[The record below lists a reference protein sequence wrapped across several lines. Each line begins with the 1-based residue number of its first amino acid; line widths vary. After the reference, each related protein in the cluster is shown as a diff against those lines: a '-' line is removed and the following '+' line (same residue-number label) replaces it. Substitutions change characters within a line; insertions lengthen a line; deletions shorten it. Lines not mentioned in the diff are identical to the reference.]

1 MSLPLLSLLHPVLQ
15 APAREQGDGGQ
26 PAGARPRSGLSL
38 PPIEDIA
45 REAIPLQP
53 AEAPEDPALAATA
66 DAFVRDALAAGE
78 AELHRQREAVDTMGI
93 ELQRQAAWRSEM
105 LQAPIRKLAHQGDE
119 GGPVAQALI
128 ALRDKMQDLDPA
140 RQKLSGEGLS
150 RALSFIPGVGKPMQR
165 YFQKYE
171 KAQDALDAI
180 IGDLQGGADML
191 RRDNLTLAD
200 DQQSLR
206 AILAQLER
214 QVELGR
220 MIDRRLAREAASA
233 SLPAPRRAFVEEEL
247 LFPLR
252 QRIVD
257 LQQQVAVS
265 QQGVLALEVV
275 IRNNRELVRG
285 VDRAINV
292 TVSALNVAVTVALG
306 LANQRLVLDRVAAL
320 NETTSALI
328 AGTAQALRT
337 QGVDIQTRAS
347 SSMLDMGQ
355 LEQAFGD
362 VLGAIDDLSRY
373 RREALPKLDA
383 QIDRLAGLAHQGQE
397 AIRRMDEGRRADGE
411 TPLGEA
417 QGRR

>member
-1 MSLPLLSLLHPVLQ
+1 MSLPLLSFSSPLLE
-15 APAREQGDGGQ
+15 APAGEQGSGGGSAAKAQ
-26 PAGARPRSGLSL
+26 PRSGLSL

-45 REAIPLQP
+45 REVVPPQP
-53 AEAPEDPALAATA
+53 EEAPEDPQLAATA
-66 DAFVRDALAAGE
+66 DAFVRDALAADE
-78 AELHRQREAVDTMGI
+78 AALHRQREAVDTMGI

-119 GGPVAQALI
+119 GGPVAQALL
-128 ALRDKMQDLDPA
+128 ALRDKMVDLDPS

-150 RALSFIPGVGKPMQR
+150 RALAFIPGVGKPMQR

-214 QVELGR
+214 QVEIGR
-220 MIDRRLAREAASA
+220 MIDRRLVREAASA
-233 SLPAPRRAFVEEEL
+233 TLPAPRRAFVEEEL

-275 IRNNRELVRG
+275 IRNNRELIRG

-320 NETTSALI
+320 NQTTSALI

-337 QGVDIQTRAS
+337 QGVDIQTRAAS
-347 SSMLDMGQ
+347 TMLDMGQ
-355 LEQAFGD
+355 LEQAFAD

-383 QIDRLAGLAHQGQE
+383 QIDRLAALASQGGE
-397 AIRRMDEGRRADGE
+397 AIRRMDEGNRAE
-411 TPLGEA
+411 PVP
-417 QGRR
+417 

>member
-1 MSLPLLSLLHPVLQ
+1 MSLPLLSFSSPLFE
-15 APAREQGDGGQ
+15 APAGEQGGGGGSAAKAQ
-26 PAGARPRSGLSL
+26 PRSGLSL

-45 REAIPLQP
+45 REVVPPQP
-53 AEAPEDPALAATA
+53 EEAPEDPQLAATA
-66 DAFVRDALAAGE
+66 DAFVRDALAADE
-78 AELHRQREAVDTMGI
+78 AALHRQREAVDSMGI

-119 GGPVAQALI
+119 GGPVAQALL
-128 ALRDKMQDLDPA
+128 ALRDKMVDLDPS

-150 RALSFIPGVGKPMQR
+150 RALAFIPGVGKPMQR

-214 QVELGR
+214 QVEIGR
-220 MIDRRLAREAASA
+220 MIDRRLVREAASA
-233 SLPAPRRAFVEEEL
+233 TLPAPRRAFVEEEL

-275 IRNNRELVRG
+275 IRNNRELIRG

-320 NETTSALI
+320 NQTTSALI

-337 QGVDIQTRAS
+337 QGVDIQTRAAS
-347 SSMLDMGQ
+347 TMLDMGQ
-355 LEQAFGD
+355 LEQAFAD

-383 QIDRLAGLAHQGQE
+383 QIDRLAALASQGGE
-397 AIRRMDEGRRADGE
+397 AIRRMDEGNRAE
-411 TPLGEA
+411 PVP
-417 QGRR
+417 

>member
-1 MSLPLLSLLHPVLQ
+1 MSLPLLSFSSPLLE
-15 APAREQGDGGQ
+15 APAGEQGGGGGSAAKAQ
-26 PAGARPRSGLSL
+26 PRSGLSL

-45 REAIPLQP
+45 REVVPPQP
-53 AEAPEDPALAATA
+53 EEAPEDPQLAATA
-66 DAFVRDALAAGE
+66 DAFVRDALAADE
-78 AELHRQREAVDTMGI
+78 AALHRQREAVDGMGI

-119 GGPVAQALI
+119 GGPVAQALL

-206 AILAQLER
+206 AILVQLDR
-214 QVELGR
+214 QVEIGR
-220 MIDRRLAREAASA
+220 MIDRRLVREAASA
-233 SLPAPRRAFVEEEL
+233 TLPAPRRAFVEEEL

-275 IRNNRELVRG
+275 IRNNRELIRG

-320 NETTSALI
+320 NQTTSALI

-337 QGVDIQTRAS
+337 QGVDIQTRAAS
-347 SSMLDMGQ
+347 TMLDMGQ
-355 LEQAFGD
+355 LEQAFAD

-383 QIDRLAGLAHQGQE
+383 QIDRLAALASQGEQ
-397 AIRRMDEGRRADGE
+397 AIHRMDEGNRAE
-411 TPLGEA
+411 PA
-417 QGRR
+417 P

>member
-1 MSLPLLSLLHPVLQ
+1 MSLPLLSFSSPLFE
-15 APAREQGDGGQ
+15 APAGEQGGGGGSAAKAQ
-26 PAGARPRSGLSL
+26 PRSGLSL

-45 REAIPLQP
+45 REVVPPQP
-53 AEAPEDPALAATA
+53 EEAPEDPQLAATA
-66 DAFVRDALAAGE
+66 DAFVRDALAADE
-78 AELHRQREAVDTMGI
+78 AALHRQREAVDSMGI

-119 GGPVAQALI
+119 GGPVAQALL
-128 ALRDKMQDLDPA
+128 ALRDKMVDLDPS
-140 RQKLSGEGLS
+140 RQKLGGEGLS
-150 RALSFIPGVGKPMQR
+150 RALAFIPGVGKPMQR

-214 QVELGR
+214 QVEIGR
-220 MIDRRLAREAASA
+220 MIDRRLVREAASA
-233 SLPAPRRAFVEEEL
+233 TLPAPRRAFVEEEL

-320 NETTSALI
+320 NQTTSALI

-337 QGVDIQTRAS
+337 QGVDIQTRAAS
-347 SSMLDMGQ
+347 TMLDMGQ
-355 LEQAFGD
+355 LEQAFAD

-383 QIDRLAGLAHQGQE
+383 QIDRLAALASQGGE
-397 AIRRMDEGRRADGE
+397 AIRRMDEGNRAE
-411 TPLGEA
+411 PVP
-417 QGRR
+417 

>member
-1 MSLPLLSLLHPVLQ
+1 MSLPLRSLLRILPH
-15 APAREQGDGGQ
+15 APGGDLGG
-26 PAGARPRSGLSL
+26 GGRPRSGLSL

-45 REAIPLQP
+45 RETLPPQDAEP
-53 AEAPEDPALAATA
+53 AEDAELAPLA

-78 AELHRQREAVDTMGI
+78 EALQRQREAVDTMGI

-119 GGPVAQALI
+119 GGPVAQALV

-180 IGDLQGGADML
+180 IRDLQSGADML

-233 SLPAPRRAFVEEEL
+233 GLPAPRRAFVEEEL

-383 QIDRLAGLAHQGQE
+383 QIDRLAGLARQGEE

>member
-1 MSLPLLSLLHPVLQ
+1 MSLPLLSLLHPVFE
-15 APAREQGDGGQ
+15 APAGEQGGGGQ
-26 PAGARPRSGLSL
+26 PAGTQPRSALSL
-38 PPIEDIA
+38 PPIEEIA
-45 REAIPLQP
+45 REVVPPQP
-53 AEAPEDPALAATA
+53 AEAPEDPQLAATA

-93 ELQRQAAWRSEM
+93 DLQRQAAWRSEM

-119 GGPVAQALI
+119 GGPVAQALL

-140 RQKLSGEGLS
+140 RQKLSGEGLA

-328 AGTAQALRT
+328 SGTAQALRT

-347 SSMLDMGQ
+347 SAMLDMGQ
-355 LEQAFGD
+355 LEKAFAD
-362 VLGAIDDLSRY
+362 VIGAIDDLSRY
-373 RREALPKLDA
+373 RQEALPRLDA
-383 QIDRLAGLAHQGQE
+383 QIDRLAALAQQGGQ
-397 AIRRMDEGRRADGE
+397 AIRRMDEGNRAE
-411 TPLGEA
+411 PPP
-417 QGRR
+417 

>member
-1 MSLPLLSLLHPVLQ
+1 MSLPLLSFSSPLLE
-15 APAREQGDGGQ
+15 APAGEQGSGGGSAAKAQ
-26 PAGARPRSGLSL
+26 PRSGLSL

-45 REAIPLQP
+45 REVVPPQP
-53 AEAPEDPALAATA
+53 EEAPEDPQLAATA
-66 DAFVRDALAAGE
+66 DAFVRDALAADE
-78 AELHRQREAVDTMGI
+78 AALHRQREAVDSMGI

-119 GGPVAQALI
+119 GGPVAQALL
-128 ALRDKMQDLDPA
+128 ALRDKMVDLDPS

-150 RALSFIPGVGKPMQR
+150 RALAFIPGVGKPMQR

-206 AILAQLER
+206 AILVQLDR
-214 QVELGR
+214 QVEIGR
-220 MIDRRLAREAASA
+220 MIDRRLVREAASA
-233 SLPAPRRAFVEEEL
+233 TLPAPRRAFVEEEL

-275 IRNNRELVRG
+275 IRNNRELIRG

-320 NETTSALI
+320 NQTTSALI

-337 QGVDIQTRAS
+337 QGVDIQTRAAS
-347 SSMLDMGQ
+347 TMLDMGQ
-355 LEQAFGD
+355 LEQAFAD

-383 QIDRLAGLAHQGQE
+383 QIDRLAALASQGGE
-397 AIRRMDEGRRADGE
+397 AIRRMDEGNRAE
-411 TPLGEA
+411 PVP
-417 QGRR
+417 

>member
-1 MSLPLLSLLHPVLQ
+1 MSLPLLSFSSPLLE
-15 APAREQGDGGQ
+15 APAGEQGGGGGSAAKAQ
-26 PAGARPRSGLSL
+26 PRSGLSL

-45 REAIPLQP
+45 REVVPPQP
-53 AEAPEDPALAATA
+53 EEAPEDPQLAATA

-119 GGPVAQALI
+119 GGPVAQALL
-128 ALRDKMQDLDPA
+128 ALRDKMVDLDPS

-150 RALSFIPGVGKPMQR
+150 RALAFIPGVGKPMQR

-206 AILAQLER
+206 AILTQLDR
-214 QVELGR
+214 QVEIGR
-220 MIDRRLAREAASA
+220 MIDRRLVREAASA
-233 SLPAPRRAFVEEEL
+233 TLPAPRRAFVEEEL

-275 IRNNRELVRG
+275 IRNNRELIRG

-320 NETTSALI
+320 NQTTSALI

-337 QGVDIQTRAS
+337 QGVDIQTRAAS
-347 SSMLDMGQ
+347 TMLDMGQ
-355 LEQAFGD
+355 LEQAFAD

-383 QIDRLAGLAHQGQE
+383 QIDRLAALASQGGE
-397 AIRRMDEGRRADGE
+397 AIRRMDEGNRAE
-411 TPLGEA
+411 PVP
-417 QGRR
+417 

>member
-1 MSLPLLSLLHPVLQ
+1 MSLPLLSFSSPLLE
-15 APAREQGDGGQ
+15 APAGEQGGGGGSAAKAQ
-26 PAGARPRSGLSL
+26 PRSGLSL

-45 REAIPLQP
+45 REVVPPQP
-53 AEAPEDPALAATA
+53 EEAPEDPQLAATA
-66 DAFVRDALAAGE
+66 DAFVRDALAADE
-78 AELHRQREAVDTMGI
+78 AALHRQREAVDTMGI

-119 GGPVAQALI
+119 GGPVAQALL
-128 ALRDKMQDLDPA
+128 ALRDKMVDLDPS

-150 RALSFIPGVGKPMQR
+150 RALAFIPGVGKPMQR

-206 AILAQLER
+206 AILTQLDR
-214 QVELGR
+214 QVEIGR
-220 MIDRRLAREAASA
+220 MIDRRLVREAASA
-233 SLPAPRRAFVEEEL
+233 TLPAPRRAFVEEEL

-275 IRNNRELVRG
+275 IRNNRELIRG

-320 NETTSALI
+320 NQTTSALI

-337 QGVDIQTRAS
+337 QGVDIQTRAAS
-347 SSMLDMGQ
+347 TMLDMGQ
-355 LEQAFGD
+355 LEQAFAD
-362 VLGAIDDLSRY
+362 VIGAIDDLSRY

-383 QIDRLAGLAHQGQE
+383 QIDRLAALASQGGE
-397 AIRRMDEGRRADGE
+397 AIRRMDEGNRAE
-411 TPLGEA
+411 PVP
-417 QGRR
+417 

>member
-1 MSLPLLSLLHPVLQ
+1 MSLPLLSFSSPLLE
-15 APAREQGDGGQ
+15 APAGEQGSGGGSAAKAQ
-26 PAGARPRSGLSL
+26 PRSGLSL

-45 REAIPLQP
+45 REVVPPQP
-53 AEAPEDPALAATA
+53 EEAPEDPQLAATA
-66 DAFVRDALAAGE
+66 DAFVRDALAADE
-78 AELHRQREAVDTMGI
+78 AALHRQREAVDSMGI

-119 GGPVAQALI
+119 GGPVAQALL
-128 ALRDKMQDLDPA
+128 ALRDKMVDLDPS

-150 RALSFIPGVGKPMQR
+150 RALAFIPGVGKPMQR

-214 QVELGR
+214 QVEIGR
-220 MIDRRLAREAASA
+220 MIDRRLVREAASA
-233 SLPAPRRAFVEEEL
+233 TLPAPRRAFVEEEL

-275 IRNNRELVRG
+275 IRNNRELIRG

-320 NETTSALI
+320 NQTTSALI

-337 QGVDIQTRAS
+337 QGVDIQTRAAS
-347 SSMLDMGQ
+347 TMLDMGQ
-355 LEQAFGD
+355 LEQAFAD

-383 QIDRLAGLAHQGQE
+383 QIDRLAALASQGGE
-397 AIRRMDEGRRADGE
+397 AIRRMDEGNRAE
-411 TPLGEA
+411 PVP
-417 QGRR
+417 

>member
-1 MSLPLLSLLHPVLQ
+1 MSLPLLSFSSPLLE
-15 APAREQGDGGQ
+15 APAGEQGGGGGSAAKAQ
-26 PAGARPRSGLSL
+26 PRSGLSL

-45 REAIPLQP
+45 REVVPPQP
-53 AEAPEDPALAATA
+53 EEAPEDPQLAATA
-66 DAFVRDALAAGE
+66 DAFVRDALAADE
-78 AELHRQREAVDTMGI
+78 AALHRQREAVDSMGI

-119 GGPVAQALI
+119 GGPVAQALL
-128 ALRDKMQDLDPA
+128 ALRDKMVDLDPS

-150 RALSFIPGVGKPMQR
+150 RALAFIPGVGKPMQR

-214 QVELGR
+214 QVEIGR
-220 MIDRRLAREAASA
+220 MIDRRLVREAASA
-233 SLPAPRRAFVEEEL
+233 TLPAPRRAFVEEEL

-275 IRNNRELVRG
+275 IRNNRELIRG

-320 NETTSALI
+320 NQTTSALI

-337 QGVDIQTRAS
+337 QGVDIQTRAAS
-347 SSMLDMGQ
+347 TMLDMGQ
-355 LEQAFGD
+355 LEQAFAD

-383 QIDRLAGLAHQGQE
+383 QIDRLAALASQGGE
-397 AIRRMDEGRRADGE
+397 AIRRMDEGNRAE
-411 TPLGEA
+411 PVP
-417 QGRR
+417 

>member
-1 MSLPLLSLLHPVLQ
+1 MS
-15 APAREQGDGGQ
+15 
-26 PAGARPRSGLSL
+26 LSL

-45 REAIPLQP
+45 REAVPPQP
-53 AEAPEDPALAATA
+53 AEAPEDAQLAATA
-66 DAFVRDALAAGE
+66 DVFVRDVLAVDE
-78 AELHRQREAVDTMGI
+78 AELQRQREAVDTMGV

-119 GGPVAQALI
+119 GGPVAQALM

-140 RQKLSGEGLS
+140 RQTLSGDGLS

-180 IGDLQGGADML
+180 IRDLQAGADML

-220 MIDRRLAREAASA
+220 MIDRRLAREATATG
-233 SLPAPRRAFVEEEL
+233 LPAARRAFVEEEL

-252 QRIVD
+252 QRIID

-275 IRNNRELVRG
+275 IRNNRELIRG

-320 NETTSALI
+320 NDTTSALI

-337 QGVDIQTRAS
+337 QGVDIQKRAAS
-347 SSMLDMGQ
+347 TMLDMGQ
-355 LEQAFGD
+355 LEQAFAD
-362 VLGAIDDLSRY
+362 VIGAIDDLSRY
-373 RREALPKLDA
+373 RQEALPRLDA
-383 QIDRLAGLAHQGQE
+383 QIDRLAALASQGEQ
-397 AIRRMDEGRRADGE
+397 AIRRMDEGNRAD
-411 TPLGEA
+411 P
-417 QGRR
+417 QR

>member
-1 MSLPLLSLLHPVLQ
+1 MSLPLLSFSSPLLE
-15 APAREQGDGGQ
+15 APAGEQGGGGGSAAKAQ
-26 PAGARPRSGLSL
+26 PRSGLSL

-45 REAIPLQP
+45 REVVPPQP
-53 AEAPEDPALAATA
+53 EEAPEDPQLAATA
-66 DAFVRDALAAGE
+66 DAFVRDALAADE
-78 AELHRQREAVDTMGI
+78 AALHRQREAVDSMGI

-119 GGPVAQALI
+119 GGPVAQALL
-128 ALRDKMQDLDPA
+128 ALRDKMVDLDPS
-140 RQKLSGEGLS
+140 RQKLSSEGLS
-150 RALSFIPGVGKPMQR
+150 RALAFIPGVGKPMQR

-206 AILAQLER
+206 AILAQLDR
-214 QVELGR
+214 QVEIGR
-220 MIDRRLAREAASA
+220 MIDRRLVREAASA
-233 SLPAPRRAFVEEEL
+233 TLPAPRRAFVEEEL

-275 IRNNRELVRG
+275 IRNNRELIRG

-320 NETTSALI
+320 NQTTSALI

-337 QGVDIQTRAS
+337 QGVDIQTRAAS
-347 SSMLDMGQ
+347 TMLDMGQ
-355 LEQAFGD
+355 LEQAFAD

-383 QIDRLAGLAHQGQE
+383 QIDRLAALASQGEQ
-397 AIRRMDEGRRADGE
+397 AIHRMDEGNRAE
-411 TPLGEA
+411 PA
-417 QGRR
+417 P

>member
-1 MSLPLLSLLHPVLQ
+1 MSLPLLSFQSPRVE
-15 APAREQGDGGQ
+15 APTGEQGSGGGS
-26 PAGARPRSGLSL
+26 AAKALPRSGLSL

-45 REAIPLQP
+45 REVVPPQP
-53 AEAPEDPALAATA
+53 EEAPEDPQLAATA
-66 DAFVRDALAAGE
+66 DAFVRDALAADE
-78 AELHRQREAVDTMGI
+78 AALHRQREAVDSMGI

-119 GGPVAQALI
+119 GGPVAQALL
-128 ALRDKMQDLDPA
+128 ALRDKMVDLDPS

-150 RALSFIPGVGKPMQR
+150 RALAFIPGVGKPMQR

-206 AILAQLER
+206 ALLTQLDR
-214 QVELGR
+214 QVEIGR
-220 MIDRRLAREAASA
+220 MIDRRLVREAASA
-233 SLPAPRRAFVEEEL
+233 TLPTPRRAFVEEEL

-275 IRNNRELVRG
+275 IRNNRELIRG

-320 NETTSALI
+320 NQTTSALI

-337 QGVDIQTRAS
+337 QGVDIQTRAAS
-347 SSMLDMGQ
+347 TMLDMGQ
-355 LEQAFGD
+355 LEQAFAD

-383 QIDRLAGLAHQGQE
+383 QIDRLAALASQGGE
-397 AIRRMDEGRRADGE
+397 AIRRMDEGNRAE
-411 TPLGEA
+411 PVP
-417 QGRR
+417 

>member
-1 MSLPLLSLLHPVLQ
+1 MSLPLRSLLRILPR
-15 APAREQGDGGQ
+15 APEGDLGG
-26 PAGARPRSGLSL
+26 GGRPRSGLSL

-45 REAIPLQP
+45 RETLPPQD
-53 AEAPEDPALAATA
+53 AEPPEDAELAPLA

-78 AELHRQREAVDTMGI
+78 EALQRQRETVDTMGI

-119 GGPVAQALI
+119 GGPVAQALL

-180 IGDLQGGADML
+180 IRDLQGGADML

-214 QVELGR
+214 QVEIGR
-220 MIDRRLAREAASA
+220 MIDRRLVREAASA
-233 SLPAPRRAFVEEEL
+233 TLPAPRRAFVEEEL

-275 IRNNRELVRG
+275 IRNNREL
-285 VDRAINV
+285 I
-292 TVSALNVAVTVALG
+292 
-306 LANQRLVLDRVAAL
+306 
-320 NETTSALI
+320 
-328 AGTAQALRT
+328 
-337 QGVDIQTRAS
+337 
-347 SSMLDMGQ
+347 
-355 LEQAFGD
+355 
-362 VLGAIDDLSRY
+362 
-373 RREALPKLDA
+373 
-383 QIDRLAGLAHQGQE
+383 
-397 AIRRMDEGRRADGE
+397 
-411 TPLGEA
+411 
-417 QGRR
+417 

>member
-1 MSLPLLSLLHPVLQ
+1 MSLPLLSFSSPLLE
-15 APAREQGDGGQ
+15 APAGEQGGGGGSAAKAQ
-26 PAGARPRSGLSL
+26 PRSGLSL

-45 REAIPLQP
+45 REVVPPQP
-53 AEAPEDPALAATA
+53 EEAPEDPQLAATA
-66 DAFVRDALAAGE
+66 DAFVRDALAADE
-78 AELHRQREAVDTMGI
+78 AALHRQREAVDTLGI

-119 GGPVAQALI
+119 GGPVAQALL
-128 ALRDKMQDLDPA
+128 ALRDKMVDLDPS

-150 RALSFIPGVGKPMQR
+150 RALAFIPGVGKPMQR

-206 AILAQLER
+206 AILTQLDR
-214 QVELGR
+214 QVEIGR
-220 MIDRRLAREAASA
+220 MIDRRLVREAASA
-233 SLPAPRRAFVEEEL
+233 TLPAPRRAFVEEEL

-275 IRNNRELVRG
+275 IRNNRELIRG

-320 NETTSALI
+320 NQTTSALI

-347 SSMLDMGQ
+347 SAMLDMGQ
-355 LEQAFGD
+355 LEQAFAD
-362 VLGAIDDLSRY
+362 VIGAIDDLSRY

-383 QIDRLAGLAHQGQE
+383 QIDRLAALASQGGE
-397 AIRRMDEGRRADGE
+397 AIRRMDEGNRAE
-411 TPLGEA
+411 PVP
-417 QGRR
+417 